1 MNSYRYLEPA
11 ALARVRNLKL
21 VARSVVEGF
30 IAGLHASPYKGFS
43 SEFAEHREY
52 VTGDNLRHLDWRVVS
67 RTDRYYIRQY
77 EEETNLT
84 AQIVLDASGSMGYG
98 SGALTKFEYGCY
110 LAAVLAYLL
119 TRQRDSVG
127 LTIFDERV
135 RLQMPARSTPRHLHE
150 MLKQLE
156 AWQFG
161 GPTRVADVFHV
172 LAETYSRRCLLIV
185 ISDLYDDPDSVLRAM
200 HHFRH
205 KKHEVLLYHVLD
217 KSEVEF
223 GLEEASTLRDLETG
237 EHLPVDPFVVR
248 DDYRRRIGDF
258 IAGFRRECA
267 RGRIDY
273 VTTDTEVPYDFM
285 LGAYLAKRMRLR

>member
-1 MNSYRYLEPA
+1 MSSYRYLEPA
-11 ALARVRNLKL
+11 VLARVRNLKL

-30 IAGLHASPYKGFS
+30 IAGLHSSPYKGFS

-52 VTGDNLRHLDWRVVS
+52 VAGDNLRHLDWRVVS

-127 LTIFDERV
+127 LTIFDEKI
-135 RLQMPARSTPRHLHE
+135 RLQMPARSSPRHLHE
-150 MLKQLE
+150 LLKQLE
-156 AWQFG
+156 ACQFG
-161 GPTRVADVFHV
+161 GPTRVADTFHL
-172 LAETYSRRCLLIV
+172 LAESFSRRCLLIV
-185 ISDLYDDPDSVLRAM
+185 ISDLYDDPEAVLRAL

-217 KSEVEF
+217 KSELEL
-223 GLEEASTLRDLETG
+223 GLDEASTLQDLETG
-237 EHLPVDPFVVR
+237 EQLPVDPVVVR
-248 DDYRRRIGDF
+248 DDYRQQMSEF
-258 IAGFRRECA
+258 IAAFRRECA
-267 RGRIDY
+267 RGRVDY

>member
-1 MNSYRYLEPA
+1 MSSYRYLEPA

-52 VTGDNLRHLDWRVVS
+52 VAGDNLRHLDWRVVS

-84 AQIVLDASGSMGYG
+84 AQIVLDASGSMAYG

-127 LTIFDERV
+127 LTIFDERI
-135 RLQMPARSTPRHLHE
+135 RLQMPARSSPRHLHE

-156 AWQFG
+156 ACQVG

-172 LAETYSRRCLLIV
+172 LAESFSRRCLLIV
-185 ISDLYDDPDSVLRAM
+185 ISDLYDDPEAVLRSL

-217 KSEVEF
+217 KSELELD
-223 GLEEASTLRDLETG
+223 LEEASTLQDLETG
-237 EHLPVDPFVVR
+237 EQLPVDPVVVR
-248 DDYRRRIGDF
+248 DDYRLRMSEF
-258 IAGFRRECA
+258 IAAFRRECA
-267 RGRIDY
+267 RGRVDY
-273 VTTDTEVPYDFM
+273 LTTDTEIPYDFM

>member
-1 MNSYRYLEPA
+1 MTAYRFLEPA
-11 ALARVRNLKL
+11 ALARVRSLKL

-43 SEFAEHREY
+43 TEFAEHREY
-52 VTGDNLRHLDWRVVS
+52 VAGDNLRHLDWRVVG

-84 AQIVLDASGSMGYG
+84 AQIILDCSGSMGYG

-127 LTIFDERV
+127 LTLFDEKIRV
-135 RLQMPARSTPRHLHE
+135 KMPAGSSPRHLHE
-150 MLKQLE
+150 ILKQLE
-156 AWQFG
+156 GCKVG
-161 GPTRVADVFHV
+161 GPTKVADVFHM
-172 LAETYSRRCLLIV
+172 LAESYSRRCLLIV
-185 ISDLYDDPDSVLRAM
+185 ISDLYDEPGAVLRAL

-217 KSEVEF
+217 KNE
-223 GLEEASTLRDLETG
+223 LELNLDEASTLQDLETG
-237 EHLPVDPFVVR
+237 EQLPVDPNVVC
-248 DDYRRRIGDF
+248 DDYRQRMSDF
-258 IAGFRRECA
+258 IAAFRRECA
-267 RGRIDY
+267 RGKVDY

-285 LGAYLAKRMRLR
+285 LGSYLAKRMRLR